1 MKPRQAIDKLSSL
14 QRSDGWKIVANVMDE
29 ETLNAAIQLSEFR
42 NLPIE
47 EIHFRRGAMWA
58 ARQLKDMPEKLIMKY
73 KNDLALD
80 ESIKDK
86 K

>member
-14 QRSDGWKIVANVMDE
+14 KKSDGWKIVSTVMDE

-42 NLPIE
+42 NLPLE

-58 ARQLKDMPEKLIMKY
+58 ARQLRDMPEKLIMKY
-73 KNDLALD
+73 ENDLALD
-80 ESIKDK
+80 EASKDIK
-86 K
+86 

>member
-14 QRSDGWKIVANVMDE
+14 KKSDGWKIVSTVMDE

-42 NLPIE
+42 NLPLE

-58 ARQLKDMPEKLIMKY
+58 ARQLRDMPEKLIMKY
-73 KNDLALD
+73 ENDLALD
-80 ESIKDK
+80 EVSKDIK
-86 K
+86 

>member
-14 QRSDGWKIVANVMDE
+14 KKSEGWKIVSTVMDE

-42 NLPIE
+42 NLPLE

-58 ARQLKDMPEKLIMKY
+58 ARQLRDMPEKLIMKY
-73 KNDLALD
+73 ENDLALD
-80 ESIKDK
+80 EASKDIK
-86 K
+86 